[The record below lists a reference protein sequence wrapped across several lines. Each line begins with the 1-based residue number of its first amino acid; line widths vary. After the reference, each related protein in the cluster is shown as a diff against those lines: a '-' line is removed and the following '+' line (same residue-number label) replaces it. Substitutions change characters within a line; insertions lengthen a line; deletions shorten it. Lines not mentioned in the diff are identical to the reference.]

1 MRLVRNLW
9 ILTLILLF
17 SLPVVAQ
24 ENLVTDATLPQLYVT
39 GDGQT
44 RFRFPADWVAQGALD
59 NASAYV
65 ATSEAALNLSFGDQ
79 AVSGEVN
86 VLAGTATLA
95 YFNQQLGTTFDAAAS
110 AEELLQSLAD
120 AAAAG
125 SPEFPDLFGEIE
137 TINHNDLAIAQ
148 MRYGVEDSFSGV
160 AWLRQVET
168 GVYALTQLT
177 TTEADLSEWEAIGQ
191 AIFLSIEYQAGLPVP
206 ALTQEASS
214 QNDQIR
220 VSYPA
225 DWESSFES
233 SDETTVVLA
242 NQSSALARTLG
253 DEIQPGEVSII
264 IGGYSSAQ
272 MQEILG
278 TDNEDILA
286 GVGALLVEGAE
297 SFSSNDGWTIEEA
310 VDVTVDDYP
319 AIYVRTS
326 GETFAAS
333 TWVFEREPGVFI
345 SMSLLTH
352 PDEEAD
358 WLPTA
363 IAIASQTSFT
373 PAS

>member
-9 ILTLILLF
+9 IVTLILLF
-17 SLPVVAQ
+17 SLPVMAQ

-44 RFRFPADWVAQGALD
+44 RFRFPADWVAQGSA
-59 NASAYV
+59 NTSAYV

-86 VLAGTATLA
+86 VLAGTATLD
-95 YFNQQLGTTFDAAAS
+95 YVNQQLGTTFDDATP
-110 AEELLQSLAD
+110 EEVLQAL
-120 AAAAG
+120 AAAG
-125 SPEFPDLFGEIE
+125 AVENPEFPDLFGEIE
-137 TINHNDLAIAQ
+137 TINHNDFTIAQ

-160 AWLRQVET
+160 AWLRQLET

-206 ALTQEASS
+206 TLTQQANS
-214 QNDQIR
+214 QNDQIT

-278 TDNEDILA
+278 TDSEDILVE
-286 GVGALLVEGAE
+286 VGALLVEGAE

-310 VDVTVDDYP
+310 VELTFDDYS
-319 AIYVRTS
+319 AIYVRTV

-352 PDEEAD
+352 PDEEDA

-373 PAS
+373 PAN

>member
-44 RFRFPADWVAQGALD
+44 RFRFPADWVAQGSA
-59 NASAYV
+59 NTSAYV
-65 ATSEAALNLSFGDQ
+65 ATSEVALNLSFGDQ

-95 YFNQQLGTTFDAAAS
+95 YVNQQLGTTFDDAAS
-110 AEELLQSLAD
+110 PEELLQAL
-120 AAAAG
+120 AAAG
-125 SPEFPDLFGEIE
+125 AVENSEFPDLFGEIE
-137 TINHNDLAIAQ
+137 TINHNDFTIAQ
-148 MRYGVEDSFSGV
+148 MRYGVEDGFSGV
-160 AWLRQVET
+160 AWLRQLET

-177 TTEADLSEWEAIGQ
+177 TTEADLPLWEAIGQ

-206 ALTQEASS
+206 ALTQQANS
-214 QNDQIR
+214 QNDQIT
-220 VSYPA
+220 VSYPV

-242 NQSSALARTLG
+242 NQSSALAHTLG

-272 MQEILG
+272 MQKILG
-278 TDNEDILA
+278 TESEDILA

-310 VDVTVDDYP
+310 VEAIFDDYP
-319 AIYVRTS
+319 AIYVRTV

-333 TWVFEREPGVFI
+333 TWVFEREPGIFI

-358 WLPTA
+358 WFPTA
-363 IAIASQTSFT
+363 ITIARQTSFT
-373 PAS
+373 PAD

>member
-17 SLPVVAQ
+17 SLPVLAQ
-24 ENLVTDATLPQLYVT
+24 ENLVTDTTLPQLYVT

-95 YFNQQLGTTFDAAAS
+95 YFNQQLETTFDAAAS
-110 AEELLQSLAD
+110 PEELLQALAD

-160 AWLRQVET
+160 AWLRQLET

-206 ALTQEASS
+206 ALAQEASS
-214 QNDQIR
+214 QNDQIT

-242 NQSSALARTLG
+242 NQPSALARTLG

-278 TDNEDILA
+278 TESEDILA
-286 GVGALLVEGAE
+286 GIGALLVEGAE

-310 VDVTVDDYP
+310 VEVIFDDYP

-352 PDEEAD
+352 PDEETA

-363 IAIASQTSFT
+363 IAIANQTSFT